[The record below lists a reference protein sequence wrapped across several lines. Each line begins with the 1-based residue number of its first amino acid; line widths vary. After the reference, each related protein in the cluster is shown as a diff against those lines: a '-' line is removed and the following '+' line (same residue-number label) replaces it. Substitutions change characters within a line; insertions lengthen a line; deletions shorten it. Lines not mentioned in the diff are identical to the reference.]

1 VNPPEFSR
9 PVDVRQVEGKH
20 MRLVA
25 SAAECAALARRFAIV
40 RIDRLEAELT
50 LKRADQGAEA
60 RGQLDA
66 AIVQNC
72 ATSGEDFPVAISE
85 PLFFRFVPAAADHR
99 PDEEIEIALEDC
111 DDIEFDGSMID
122 PGEAVAQSLALAID
136 PFATGPGADEA
147 RRRAG
152 IIAEGSNGPFA
163 ALGTL
168 LSKT

>member
-50 LKRADQGAEA
+50 LKRTGQGAEA

-66 AIVQNC
+66 AIIQNC
-72 ATSGEDFPVAISE
+72 ATSDEDFPVAI
-85 PLFFRFVPAAADHR
+85 
-99 PDEEIEIALEDC
+99 
-111 DDIEFDGSMID
+111 
-122 PGEAVAQSLALAID
+122 GEAVAQSLALAIN
-136 PFATGPGADEA
+136 PFATGPGADDA

-163 ALGTL
+163 ALGSL
-168 LSKT
+168 LSKQ